1 MMIPESDKPIYR
13 KAAYEAILSNLD
25 NRPFNTDLFKALQ
38 TLDSAELC
46 CGVFVTITKQ
56 GSLRGC
62 IGCITSTDPLQTTI
76 PTYAIQAAI
85 NDPRFPALT
94 RSEYEDIE
102 LGLSILTPPT
112 PISSPSDII
121 IGQHGIIFNYQGS
134 RSLFLPEVAP
144 EQGWDLEATLSQLA
158 NKAGMNASVC
168 IEAQYE
174 VFESIKF

>member
-25 NRPFNTDLFKALQ
+25 NRPFNTVLFKALQ

-62 IGCITSTDPLQTTI
+62 IGCITSTDPLLRTI
-76 PTYAIQAAI
+76 PTYAIQAAM
-85 NDPRFPALT
+85 NDPRFPPLI
-94 RSEYEDIE
+94 RSEYEAIE
-102 LGLSILTPPT
+102 LGLSVLTPPA

-121 IGQHGIIFNYQGS
+121 IGTHGITYEYNNT
-134 RSLFLPEVAP
+134 RSVYLPEVAT
-144 EQGWDLEATLSQLA
+144 EQGWDLETTLRSLA
-158 NKAGMNASVC
+158 QKAGQPAQSFD
-168 IEAQYE
+168 EAQYT